1 MGFLFEENFFLPA
14 ISKPFY
20 FSIKRASADSVANFD
35 MIIISTET
43 FAEQIRETLERLN
56 YQGKVVVLSE
66 LFEEL
71 KCID

>member
-1 MGFLFEENFFLPA
+1 
-14 ISKPFY
+14 
-20 FSIKRASADSVANFD
+20 